1 MDKWTA
7 LEPVKLYD
15 KASKA
20 SSTAVSVLS
29 RLGQTQ
35 PSRATY
41 IGPLP
46 PELHLLI
53 LEQLPLYDLPAVA
66 RSSRAFARLVRD
78 EKLWEKKWLALKVDK
93 YGLQEV
99 LSELQSDEEQ
109 KSPPPRPN
117 HFVVEEESDLA
128 LFSVGGEDEF
138 GDFTEAPPTQST
150 TGTATATFG
159 QFVTTFN
166 NVALDN
172 KSAVPYITA
181 FPSHHTY
188 RSKFMKAHR
197 ALAALLPKV
206 VTPAE
211 LALSHLFP
219 SPTKPLYRGRV
230 LHLLALFLS
239 PRIEPT
245 RIWSAQRDALTA
257 AIERFNTTLVTA
269 FDTAEENRDDEGM
282 KEAAWASWEV
292 WNGSGEWDL
301 GKTWMEKRDVFY
313 ESDRWD
319 PLRNLANN
327 TLDLDPMV
335 VFMTNTM
342 ESVRKEGAL
351 AIRIF
356 PPSADILLAFTR
368 RVATDVIAEYI
379 TPLLERS
386 KEISTA
392 TYLQA
397 TPATFK
403 QAWRMVDDIMEV
415 AQGPPRKGHA
425 RKNSFADHSRKNS
438 LANGKPVVPIITRTQ
453 AEDVIFRMFEMYM
466 DDYLTEEITS
476 TKKALDASCDE
487 WDRRVATHT
496 GLVSPNAPNFLGS
509 KNPAQVKRNVL
520 ASFTD
525 VLLLPVQ
532 VAATG
537 GTAVAK
543 GISKLNPQQ
552 WTDKSKMEANGY
564 RTPLG
569 DKDDP
574 NVFDM
579 TIEDADEAQ
588 EVEVHPSPIP
598 PHIANVSRASLA
610 PPRSRPQSRSG
621 TPAPGTRSTT
631 PMPSS
636 FDRLELLLSLDVAL
650 ELIHAVRDS
659 LARVQTFDSYPG
671 DFGYRV
677 RDTIEKLF
685 VLLLQAMG
693 DRHICPAFE
702 KATEQMKMYKP
713 DEHEITT
720 SVAPLLQFF
729 ELVHLADTIQSMVQ
743 VFFDKELA
751 SHIDRTDFMNDV
763 IREKKRFEN
772 GLDDAVA
779 SGMNAGTEV
788 LMNQV
793 EHIIWSRTGAREYY
807 PPENAPL
814 ELGPTQGCREA
825 IQCLEMHCKLLKGS
839 TSKEVLEVF
848 YQEVGIRLHAI
859 IQKHLKRQII
869 SLEGG
874 FQVIADLNAYYNFIA
889 SLRVQ
894 QITQDFSNLK
904 MLGHVFIVSDAKD
917 LAQIVRDVTRYGGSF
932 RPEDVYEF
940 IQRRADW
947 KKIEKTVDKTMYNLS
962 FKEDCIIA

>member
-7 LEPVKLYD
+7 IEPVKLYD
-15 KASKA
+15 KAS
-20 SSTAVSVLS
+20 STAASVLS
-29 RLGQTQ
+29 RLSGNA
-35 PSRATY
+35 PSRAIF

-53 LEQLPLYDLPAVA
+53 LDYLPLYDLPAIA
-66 RSSRAFARLVRD
+66 RSSRAFSRLVRD
-78 EKLWEKKWLALKVDK
+78 EKLWERKWKALKIEK
-93 YGLQEV
+93 YALQEV
-99 LSELQSDEEQ
+99 LNELQNEEEH
-109 KSPPPRPN
+109 KPPPPRPG
-117 HFVVEEESDLA
+117 HFAVEEESDLA
-128 LFSVGGEDEF
+128 TFTVGGDDEF

-150 TGTATATFG
+150 TGTATETFG
-159 QFVTTFN
+159 QFVNTFN
-166 NVALDN
+166 NVALDSQ
-172 KSAVPYITA
+172 SAVPYITA
-181 FPSHHTY
+181 FPSHHTF
-188 RSKFMKAHR
+188 RSKFVKAHK
-197 ALAALLPKV
+197 AFVGLLPKV
-206 VTPAE
+206 VTPPE

-219 SPTKPLYRGRV
+219 SPAKSLYKGRV

-239 PRIEPT
+239 PAIEPT
-245 RIWSAQRDALTA
+245 RIWSAQKDALNSSIRT
-257 AIERFNTTLVTA
+257 FNASLVTA
-269 FDTAEENRDDEGM
+269 FDTSEEKGEDEGM

-292 WNGSGEWDL
+292 WDGQGEWEM
-301 GKTWMEKRDVFY
+301 GKTWMEKRDVFFD
-313 ESDRWD
+313 SDRWD
-319 PLRNLANN
+319 PLRNLTNN
-327 TLDLDPMV
+327 TLHLDPMV

-342 ESVRKEGAL
+342 ESVRKEGSF

-356 PPSADILLAFTR
+356 PPSADILLAVTR
-368 RVATDVIAEYI
+368 RVAADVIGEYI
-379 TPLLERS
+379 TPLLSRAR
-386 KEISTA
+386 EISIP
-392 TYLQA
+392 TYLNA

-403 QAWRMVDDIMEV
+403 QAWRLVDSIMDV
-415 AQGPPRKGHA
+415 ANPPPEA
-425 RKNSFADHSRKNS
+425 
-438 LANGKPVVPIITRTQ
+438 VITRTQ
-453 AEDVIFRMFEMYM
+453 AEDVIFRMFEMFM
-466 DDYLTEEITS
+466 EDYLTEEISS
-476 TKKALDASCDE
+476 TKKTLDTACDT
-487 WDRRVATHT
+487 WDRKVASHT
-496 GLVSPNAPNFLGS
+496 GLYSPNAPHFL

-520 ASFTD
+520 ASFAD

-543 GISKLNPQQ
+543 GISKLTPQQ
-552 WTDKSKMEANGY
+552 RADKNKPEANGY
-564 RTPLG
+564 RTPLA

-574 NVFDM
+574 TAFDLTM
-579 TIEDADEAQ
+579 ADIDNPNEHDQ
-588 EVEVHPSPIP
+588 DHDTHPHPTP
-598 PHIANVSRASLA
+598 VPAHVVNGSRASLSLVGSG
-610 PPRSRPQSRSG
+610 PGSRSG
-621 TPAPGTRSTT
+621 TPVPGPRPST
-631 PMPSS
+631 PLPSS

-659 LARVQTFDSYPG
+659 LARVQTFQAYPG
-671 DFGYRV
+671 TYGYRV
-677 RDTIEKLF
+677 RDTFDQLF

-702 KATEQMKMYKP
+702 KAEEQMKTYKA
-713 DEHEITT
+713 DEHEIST

-743 VFFDKELA
+743 VFFDKELSA
-751 SHIDRTDFMNDV
+751 HIDRTDFMNDV

-772 GLDDAVA
+772 SLDDAVA

-793 EHIIWSRTGAREYY
+793 EHIIWSRTGPREYY
-807 PPENAPL
+807 PPEGPPL
-814 ELGPTQGCREA
+814 ELGPTEGCREA

-839 TSKEVLEVF
+839 TSKDVLEVF
-848 YQEVGIRLHAI
+848 YQEVGIRLHGI

-874 FQVIADLNAYYNFIA
+874 FQVIADLNAYYSFIA

-962 FKEDCIIA
+962 FKDDCIIA